1 MKLTEIF
8 EIADK
13 RTKGEW
19 KLKPLTY
26 QQELYADG
34 IERDGVIDPYIAGL
48 VKRKED
54 AHFLKAAPHMEAKL
68 RDMVDM
74 LPNIKTGLSIVA
86 YSPDVMECE
95 RNGAKKTLEKLK
107 QWGE

>member
-13 RTKGEW
+13 REFTS
-19 KLKPLTY
+19 TN
-26 QQELYADG
+26 AD
-34 IERDGVIDPYIAGL
+34 INFENVHKYIAT
-48 VKRKED
+48 
-54 AHFLKAAPHMEAKL
+54 APAMEAKL

-74 LPNIKTGLSIVA
+74 LPNIKTGLSILA
-86 YSPDVMECE
+86 YSPDAMECE